1 MTHVHAIK
9 TLDSTSGDALF
20 DSICE
25 SAEQAVPMNYIAM
38 IRDADKNQ
46 RQSMFADFTHLCD
59 PYITSVPDMFEKALA
74 GLIAHGI
81 QGNDISELL
90 VATGLTAKS
99 DAGGYA
105 LESALGQFRRFG
117 TAIGRPPGLPRLMEA
132 EMILK
137 KSKNRMLNLTSSGR
151 LGVAVGALVLADY
164 VWASLIDHLG
174 IILRDEPILRPVDIV
189 FFAVERVWTDN
200 GRRLFNLACQQ
211 TALPNI
217 ERSIQFGAEQA
228 SVAQKEL
235 FDLLESR
242 AQMIGSER

>member
-1 MTHVHAIK
+1 MTHVHAYTIS
-9 TLDSTSGDALF
+9 DSTSGSSLF

-25 SAEQAVPMNYIAM
+25 NAEQAVPTNYIALL
-38 IRDADKNQ
+38 RSADKNH
-46 RQSMFADFTHLCD
+46 RQTMYADFAHLCD

-74 GLIAHGI
+74 GLIAHGV
-81 QGNDISELL
+81 QGDDISALL

-132 EMILK
+132 EMLIK

-151 LGVAVGALVLADY
+151 FGVAVGALMLADY
-164 VWASLIDHLG
+164 IWSALIDHLG
-174 IILRDEPILRPVDIV
+174 IILRDEPIVRPVDIA

-200 GRRLFNLACQQ
+200 GRRLFDLAYKQ
-211 TALPNI
+211 TVQPNI

-228 SVAQKEL
+228 MVAQMEI

-242 AQMIGSER
+242 AQMIGYEH